1 MVSLSLQQRARV
13 SRQELRY
20 LWVLVSLSAT
30 EWVQEVLLEGHPS
43 WKYLEE
49 VHTLLLDIKQGLRV
63 SVAGVRAGGAGV
75 CVRAAGC
82 VCVPEG
88 EHSRGADRQGVCV
101 CVCVCLQL
109 SILGV
114 RVARQVCVCVCA
126 CTHLQ
131 MSIPGVRA
139 GRVGACVCICVCLP
153 AGEHCGVR
161 QAGCVCVCACVC
173 VPAGE
178 HSGGAGGRVCV
189 CVPMCV
195 HGQKLSKEEVN
206 AWKVLTCPGGCGL
219 SFGGKRCN

>member
-1 MVSLSLQQRARV
+1 MGQ
-13 SRQELRY
+13 
-20 LWVLVSLSAT
+20 
-30 EWVQEVLLEGHPS
+30 
-43 WKYLEE
+43 
-49 VHTLLLDIKQGLRV
+49 
-63 SVAGVRAGGAGV
+63 V
-75 CVRAAGC
+75 CVCG
-82 VCVPEG
+82 
-88 EHSRGADRQGVCV
+88 RQGAYVCLKVSIPGVQTGRVCVCV

-206 AWKVLTCPGGCGL
+206 AWKVLTCPGGCGRSGGQGDGL